1 MAYVAV
7 LAASWFRQPVY
18 FALHSFSPSSTL
30 PFAHAAVNALA
41 SAENVGN
48 TF

>member
-18 FALHSFSPSSTL
+18 FAPSPSAL